1 MPRGHG
7 SSEGHVVHKR
17 CEIYHAIEH
26 AELVCWLPEL
36 PEAIPPGQPA
46 VRLRTGLGGGG
57 EASLAAQVSSLA
69 VFVHESRSVSTK

>member
-26 AELVCWLPEL
+26 AELVAKMYFLSKFIDGLFCKIRFSDR
-36 PEAIPPGQPA
+36 AIF
-46 VRLRTGLGGGG
+46 
-57 EASLAAQVSSLA
+57 SS
-69 VFVHESRSVSTK
+69 

>member
-26 AELVCWLPEL
+26 AELVTKMYFLSKFIDGLFCKIRFSDR
-36 PEAIPPGQPA
+36 AIF
-46 VRLRTGLGGGG
+46 
-57 EASLAAQVSSLA
+57 SS
-69 VFVHESRSVSTK
+69 